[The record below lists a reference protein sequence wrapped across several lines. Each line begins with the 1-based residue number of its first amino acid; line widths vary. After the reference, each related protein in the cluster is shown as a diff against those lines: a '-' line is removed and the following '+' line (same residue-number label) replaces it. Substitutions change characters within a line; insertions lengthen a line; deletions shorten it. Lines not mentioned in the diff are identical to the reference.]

1 MKDTVGTTNISL
13 LRFHEIYSRVK
24 KKKSQGN
31 GGITFFTVNPDP
43 ASRRQRAGI
52 NNQVSYRNTLT
63 GCPYAQELKNNCS
76 ILITDLT

>member
-13 LRFHEIYSRVK
+13 LGFREIYSRV

-43 ASRRQRAGI
+43 ASRRQWAGI
-52 NNQVSYRNTLT
+52 NKRVSYRNTLT

>member
-13 LRFHEIYSRVK
+13 LGFREIYSRV

-31 GGITFFTVNPDP
+31 GGITFFIVNPDP
-43 ASRRQRAGI
+43 ASRRRRAGI
-52 NNQVSYRNTLT
+52 NKRVSYRNTLT

-76 ILITDLT
+76 ILITDLK